1 MVKTQFMPEHFEP
14 QYIAKRAGA
23 TSWSRGVRY
32 FHEGRVKL
40 VHVGER
46 DAVLT
51 VQGTLSYTVEFYL
64 PVHTDQFQSQCSC
77 PWGRTG
83 FFCKHQVAAAL
94 FMEEYLRI
102 YGVPLWQRVLN
113 GILHLPR
120 GRKKA
125 TTKAR
130 APYVLLFVLQHN
142 YNAWV
147 LEPVTL
153 PAKDFPKELPEKN
166 TPELVE
172 IINAT
177 LKKNRAWRFRGKV
190 VRSLLDP
197 ASCVNAQEDI
207 VYLASALGQEN
218 NQYTYYSSRSKSR
231 LGDYLDKLKTQA
243 VPIWVTDSSGYR
255 LELSTPAHILP
266 GEARWALKI
275 QEEDEGDMYF
285 EIILENEGPPYFLSD
300 TNIEIL
306 STSPSWLLV
315 DNRELVRL
323 QEELSPTFLS
333 WLTKI
338 VDVQIKAEEKA
349 LFAEQYLPTLMEYLP
364 VYYDRIRW
372 REVREAPVKR
382 LYLMEEEG
390 ELLVSL
396 RFGYDE
402 FEFPYEGYGDPVKV
416 VRDEEDPWHFVRVYR
431 DYDQENEIYS
441 TLSSAR
447 TGLKRGGEDYGGP
460 DIFRLRA
467 RVDPIDF
474 LLRKVPKLIEDGF
487 EIYGEEKLKQA
498 RVNRHRPTISL
509 HISSE
514 IDWFDV
520 QAVVKFGDIPVPL
533 KEIRQ
538 ALRRKERFV
547 KLADGSIGELPQEW
561 VNKYKHLFNL
571 GEETEEGVRLADY
584 HLTLLDE
591 LLSEVDQA
599 SVDEAFRERLQ
610 RLKNFQGIESK
621 PLPEGFVGELRDYQ
635 KAGYDWLHF
644 LHDYGFGGI
653 LADDMGLGKTVQVL
667 VFLLSLRESGD
678 ARNADLIV
686 VPRSL
691 LANWEREAERFTP
704 GLKVYRHFG
713 PNRTKDV
720 TLFDEYDLILTTY
733 GTMRKDITFLR
744 DYRFHYAV
752 LDESQ
757 AIKNPLSKTAKAAR
771 LLNADHRL
779 VMTGTPVENN
789 AFELWSQFA
798 FVNPGLLGNL
808 EYFKREFAA
817 PIEKSGDDATA
828 EFLRKMVYPFILRRT
843 KDQVAKELPPRAERV
858 LYCEMEPAQ
867 RRFYNKTRDQ
877 YRAML
882 LGIVEEQGM
891 NQARMKVLEGLLRL
905 RQISNHPRL
914 VNPKFR
920 GDSAKMEL
928 LMQELETLRE
938 SGHKALVFSQF
949 VGMLSLVREEL
960 DRRGIP
966 YTYLDG
972 RTRKRQEVVDT
983 FQNNPDIPFFLISL
997 KAGGVGLNLTAAD
1010 YVIHIDPWWNPAVE
1024 MQATDRTHR
1033 IGQDKPVFVYKL
1045 ITRDSVEEKILHL
1058 HERKRALV
1066 SQLISTE
1073 SSFFKSLSK
1082 EDIETLFS

>member
-1 MVKTQFMPEHFEP
+1 MIDTDFTPELFDP
-14 QYIAKRAGA
+14 TRLAARAGYSNW
-23 TSWSRGVRY
+23 TRGQKY
-32 FHEGRVKL
+32 FQEDRVKL
-40 VHVGER
+40 IHVDKSEAMFQVR
-46 DAVLT
+46 
-51 VQGTLSYTVEFYL
+51 GTFFYNVTFYL
-64 PVHTDQFQSQCSC
+64 PRDGMDFESECTC
-77 PWGRTG
+77 PWGRAG
-83 FFCKHQVAAAL
+83 YFCKHQVAAAL
-94 FMEEYLRI
+94 YFEGFLRAQAI
-102 YGVPLWQRVLN
+102 PLWKRL
-113 GILHLPR
+113 LD
-120 GRKKA
+120 KA
-125 TTKAR
+125 LSAPQPKPKTRAL
-130 APYVLLFVLQHN
+130 APYVLLFVLKKR
-142 YNAWV
+142 YDDWL

-153 PAKDFPKELPEKN
+153 PAEGFPEETPGKN
-166 TPELVE
+166 TPE
-172 IINAT
+172 T
-177 LKKNRAWRFRGKV
+177 LAILRETIRKNSALRSQAES
-190 VRSLLDP
+190 VRSFLHP
-197 ASCVNAQEDI
+197 ALCVNCEPDL
-207 VYLASALGQEN
+207 VYLAGVMGQEN
-218 NQYTYYSSRSKSR
+218 QQISYYYNQRQAN
-231 LGDYLDKLKTQA
+231 LGEY
-243 VPIWVTDSSGYR
+243 
-255 LELSTPAHILP
+255 LELLRVRHAPVYISSNSYNYLQRPAHFME
-266 GEARWALKI
+266 GEANWSLEMREAG
-275 QEEDEGDMYF
+275 DESMLLNVLL
-285 EIILENEGPPYFLSD
+285 EIDGAPYLIDDTSIETISADPP
-300 TNIEIL
+300 
-306 STSPSWLLV
+306 WLLV
-315 DNRELVRL
+315 NGQDLVRL
-323 QEELSPTFLS
+323 RDDASLEFAYWLVELHGSE
-333 WLTKI
+333 
-338 VDVQIKAEEKA
+338 VKADEKA
-349 LFAEQYLPTLMEYLP
+349 FFLENYLPALAERIP
-364 VYYDRIRW
+364 VHHDRIRW
-372 REVREAPVKR
+372 SEVKEAPVKR
-382 LYLMEEEG
+382 LYLSEEDG
-390 ELLVSL
+390 ELLASL
-396 RFGYDE
+396 WFGYGDV
-402 FEFPYEGYGDPVKV
+402 EFPYDRFDDPIEV
-416 VRDEEDPWHFVRVYR
+416 VRDDDDPWHFIRVHRDRDFEDEVYR
-431 DYDQENEIYS
+431 S
-441 TLSSAR
+441 LSSAR
-447 TGLKRGGEDYGGP
+447 TGLRRGGPGFEE

-474 LLRKVPKLIEDGF
+474 LLRKIPVLLEEGF
-487 EIYGEEKLKQA
+487 EIYGEEALKQV
-498 RVNRHRPTISL
+498 RVNRHRPTLSL
-509 HISSE
+509 NITSG

-533 KEIRQ
+533 KEVRK

-561 VNKYKHLFNL
+561 VDKYKHFFSL
-571 GEETEEGVRLADY
+571 GEETEEGVRLAEY

-591 LLSEVDQA
+591 LLEQVDEA
-599 SVDEAFRERLQ
+599 AVDEAFRERVE
-610 RLKNFQGIESK
+610 RLKDFRGIESK
-621 PLPEGFVGELRDYQ
+621 PLPAGFVGELREYQ

-678 ARNADLIV
+678 AKGADLII

-691 LANWEREAERFTP
+691 LTNWEREAERFTP

-713 PNRTKDV
+713 PGRPKDASI
-720 TLFDEYDLILTTY
+720 FDEYDLVLTTY
-733 GTMRKDITFLR
+733 GTMRKDIELLR
-744 DYRFHYAV
+744 EYRFHYAV

-771 LLNADHRL
+771 LLNAEHRL
-779 VMTGTPVENN
+779 AMTGTPVENN

-817 PIEKSGDDATA
+817 PIEKDGNEAAA
-828 EFLRKMVYPFILRRT
+828 EFLRKLVYPFILRRT
-843 KDQVAKELPPRAERV
+843 KDQVAKELPPRTERI
-858 LYCEMEPAQ
+858 LYCDMEPAQ

-928 LMQELETLRE
+928 LMQELEMLRE
-938 SGHKALVFSQF
+938 GGHKALVFSQF
-949 VGMLSLVREEL
+949 VGMLTLVREEL
-960 DRRGIP
+960 DRRGVP
-966 YTYLDG
+966 YVYLDG

-983 FQNNPDIPFFLISL
+983 FQKDSDIPFFLISL

-1045 ITRDSVEEKILHL
+1045 IARDSVEEKILQL
-1058 HERKRALV
+1058 QERKRALV